1 MESWRRRW
9 LLEKERFPEH
19 GQDGSEQPSP
29 STAGTLAFICQS
41 WFCSHGY
48 ATWRACYQPFI
59 CGNTVE
65 YMMFQIKICGL
76 RPHKSTSISKLATP
90 PCHYSSILSF
100 ASEFSSTILSIDVA
114 LASSILS
121 VNVAF
126 ASSILSI
133 VLVCAS
139 ACISSVAM

>member
-76 RPHKSTSISKLATP
+76 DRTSLPLFQNWLHHHVTIHPSCPSHQNFPPPSCPSTWHLLP
-90 PCHYSSILSF
+90 PSCP
-100 ASEFSSTILSIDVA
+100 STWHLLLPSCQ
-114 LASSILS
+114 L
-121 VNVAF
+121 
-126 ASSILSI
+126 
-133 VLVCAS
+133 C
-139 ACISSVAM
+139 